1 LARKKIRVFW
11 SGIKNIGI
19 GNVFFF
25 FQNDAVPSPDVPLNI
40 MYHQLKDAGT
50 SEERDRIRAMISDE
64 HKVNEGA
71 HVVLLYIRNCIV
83 VDINM
88 KINIDLI

>member
-1 LARKKIRVFW
+1 
-11 SGIKNIGI
+11 
-19 GNVFFF
+19 
-25 FQNDAVPSPDVPLNI
+25 
-40 MYHQLKDAGT
+40 LKDAGT